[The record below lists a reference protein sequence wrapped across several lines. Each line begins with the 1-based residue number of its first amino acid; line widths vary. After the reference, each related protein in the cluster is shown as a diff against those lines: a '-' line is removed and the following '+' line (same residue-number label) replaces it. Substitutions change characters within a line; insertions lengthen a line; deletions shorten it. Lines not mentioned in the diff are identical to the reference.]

1 MLDHKAMLNF
11 KWHLVTVTSEISYLF
26 YFLIYSVL
34 DNIKDALFPHRR
46 TVTEN
51 NPVFSVCIMDRMLK
65 TEDMKEQIDLK
76 AEGSSCQL
84 LSLLNSIHS

>member
-1 MLDHKAMLNF
+1 M
-11 KWHLVTVTSEISYLF
+11 TSEISYLF

-34 DNIKDALFPHRR
+34 DNIKDELVPHQR

-51 NPVFSVCIMDRMLK
+51 DPVFSVCIINRMLK

-76 AEGSSCQL
+76 AEGSSCHP
-84 LSLLNSIHS
+84 LSLFNSIHS